1 MMDTKS
7 VPVFKIV
14 LVGNSHVGKSSI
26 VEQYYVKK
34 FNVEHSSTIGA
45 SMFVQK
51 LLVEKD
57 GEIRSITVHIWETGG
72 QERFFALVPL
82 YLRNADAILF
92 VFDTSDR
99 GHSLKRLK
107 TTWLRIVQDQIFS
120 PSLFFTVGNKIDLVS
135 DEDLAILQESTDFKP
150 LLNVHYTSAKDNV
163 GIDTLFNHIG
173 KELLSEEFLLEKWKY
188 EELKKSE
195 EDDDPTVRLDD
206 VPIRKWHTC
215 CMRRRLS

>member
-1 MMDTKS
+1 
-7 VPVFKIV
+7 
-14 LVGNSHVGKSSI
+14 
-26 VEQYYVKK
+26 
-34 FNVEHSSTIGA
+34 
-45 SMFVQK
+45 MFVQK

-99 GHSLKRLK
+99 GYSLERLK
-107 TTWLRIVQDQIFS
+107 TTWLKLVEDQIFS
-120 PSLFFTVGNKIDLVS
+120 PALFFTVGNKIDLVS
-135 DEDLAILQESTDFKP
+135 ENALETLQESVNSQIVLGELP
-150 LLNVHYTSAKDNV
+150 ESLSNVRYTSAKDNV
-163 GIDTLFNHIG
+163 GIDALFNHIG
-173 KELLSEEFLLEKWKY
+173 KELLSEEFLLKKWEY
-188 EELKKSE
+188 EEQQKSE

-215 CMRRRLS
+215 CMRRRSS